1 MVGSSGDGPIPRK
14 EIMSLSSFREPTI
27 SANIYID
34 MKNTEITDY
43 RKVNTAA
50 EIMRKLNESRMH
62 LRLSN
67 LFSCIVAFR
76 DVLEIFL
83 NSAEYIRADRAK
95 VVEALNEFQH
105 VIPKSHQFRDLYGVV
120 SFRDND
126 FATTYE
132 FIGQLIIIKEDE
144 INNVLINRDV
154 GRSLNLDKLNEEERQ
169 RILKIVSLTERGEQM
184 VLTQMVAQNDE
195 LASLVLSY
203 YNESGISSRL
213 AGDINRAVQE
223 YKKALFIAPEDENLF
238 YNLARAYI
246 EMGNKKQAE
255 DCVSMALKLN
265 PHFHEGLKLQAY
277 ISQWVT

>member
-1 MVGSSGDGPIPRK
+1 M
-14 EIMSLSSFREPTI
+14 EI
-27 SANIYID
+27 
-34 MKNTEITDY
+34 KDY
-43 RKVNTAA
+43 RKVSNAA
-50 EIMRKLNESRMH
+50 EIIRKLNESRTH

-83 NSAEYIRADRAK
+83 NSTEYIRADRAK
-95 VVEALNEFQH
+95 IVEALNEFQR
-105 VIPKSHQFRDLYGVV
+105 VISKSHQFRDLYGVV

-144 INNVLINRDV
+144 INNVLLNRDV
-154 GRSLNLDKLNEEERQ
+154 GRSLNLDKLNDEERQ

-213 AGDINRAVQE
+213 AGDINHAIQE

-238 YNLARAYI
+238 YNLARAYM
-246 EMGNKKQAE
+246 EVGDKKQAE

-265 PHFHEGLKLQAY
+265 PDFHEGLKLQAY